1 MSPEQQ
7 LVSSFMQE
15 AGDPLVIHPSD
26 TKMAEPMA
34 EQAMAYMIKGLFKV
48 HDGDI
53 CLFFL
58 VEA

>member
-1 MSPEQQ
+1 
-7 LVSSFMQE
+7 MQE